1 MNWKN
6 LSIAT
11 LFAAL
16 SLGAVTAQ
24 AQSLESTGTSPSS
37 HYMYGEH
44 LDIAK
49 VLAINEGSAS
59 GCGVLKARM
68 TYLDSMGARQVLNYN
83 TIGENC
89 DQDN

>member
-16 SLGAVTAQ
+16 SLGAVAAQ
-24 AQSLESTGTSPSS
+24 AQDRSPAAS
-37 HYMYGEH
+37 YMYGDH

-49 VLAINEGSAS
+49 VLAINESGSA
-59 GCGVLKARM
+59 GCGVVKAHM
-68 TYLDSMGARQVLNYN
+68 TYLDSMGQQQTLNYS
-83 TIGENC
+83 TVGENC